1 MKKRIAAIL
10 ALCMIFT
17 LAACGKKAPEPTP
30 APTPVPTAAPAPTP
44 APTPDPTPVQT
55 PEPLPIQPD
64 LPAVHDEALNQIF
77 EAVLGVYPGS
87 AGCSL
92 RAARCAAWLLDWG
105 METKLTDDDIYSAV
119 GCWLDEQDDE
129 RLHLFLESILSVYD
143 RCSRV
148 YPRAHAG
155 PDAGADTRAPAHPAR
170 SARRTRRG
178 PQPEL

>member
-10 ALCMIFT
+10 ALCIIFT

-30 APTPVPTAAPAPTP
+30 APTPVPTAASAPTP

-87 AGCSL
+87 AGSSL
-92 RAARCAAWLLDWG
+92 RAGRSGFGPRRSPRRSSLWP
-105 METKLTDDDIYSAV
+105 
-119 GCWLDEQDDE
+119 
-129 RLHLFLESILSVYD
+129 
-143 RCSRV
+143 SR
-148 YPRAHAG
+148 
-155 PDAGADTRAPAHPAR
+155 R
-170 SARRTRRG
+170 SPPLRSPQASPPFPSRRTVA
-178 PQPEL
+178 

>member
-10 ALCMIFT
+10 ALCIIFT
-17 LAACGKKAPEPTP
+17 LAACGKKAAEPTP

-92 RAARCAAWLLDWG
+92 RAARCAA
-105 METKLTDDDIYSAV
+105 
-119 GCWLDEQDDE
+119 
-129 RLHLFLESILSVYD
+129 
-143 RCSRV
+143 
-148 YPRAHAG
+148 
-155 PDAGADTRAPAHPAR
+155 
-170 SARRTRRG
+170 
-178 PQPEL
+178 